1 MEIVVLEKIVTVL
14 SAGLLAW
21 GVMRERILKA
31 EIKIEALQ
39 KEIDMQSTQLEQH
52 KEKIWEQLDKIF
64 SILEEVKLKLE
75 RNSVR

>member
-21 GVMRERILKA
+21 GVIRERILKA

-39 KEIDMQSTQLEQH
+39 KEIDMQATQLEQH